1 MRPSPLECVPSGKMG
16 TDAGDVMCYVEAE
29 LMKHEEWFQS
39 LMSTIDLLLDTND
52 TLIDRLDGLEARLD
66 MMDKEAATRGKAQP
80 K

>member
-1 MRPSPLECVPSGKMG
+1 
-16 TDAGDVMCYVEAE
+16 MCYAETE